1 MNLIP
6 GELMERKVS
15 VSIYVGA
22 FFLSLF
28 IFLIG
33 VYIGSLIDNSNL
45 NLISQKVT
53 NLSNRV
59 SSVNVL
65 LLMDPSPSSCPI
77 YLSELDSLDLEIE
90 TIGHKLAYLEDEKNV
105 FDDDLKRSYFVLEA
119 ESLVLTKK
127 VNSVCQNSSRII
139 LINFYSNKNCSK
151 CKDQGIEILKA
162 RDELSSQTN
171 LKLFSFDG
179 DLGSAVVDSLKSAYN
194 VSEYPS
200 ITIQNNTYGGFK
212 SQSQIISLIRESS

>member
-1 MNLIP
+1 
-6 GELMERKVS
+6 MERKVS

-28 IFLIG
+28 IFLLG

-65 LLMDPSPSSCPI
+65 LLMDPTPSSCPL

-105 FDDDLKRSYFVLEA
+105 FDHDLKRSYFILEA

-127 VNSVCQNSSRII
+127 INSVCQNDSRII
-139 LINFYSNKNCSK
+139 LINFYSNKNCTS
-151 CKDQGIEILKA
+151 CKAQGIEILKA
-162 RDELSSQTN
+162 RDEISSQKN

-179 DLGSAVVDSLKSAYN
+179 DLGSAVVESLKSTYN
-194 VSEYPS
+194 VTTYPS
-200 ITIQNNTYGGFK
+200 IVIQNNTYPGYKSK
-212 SQSQIISLIRESS
+212 SQIVSLIRESK

>member
-1 MNLIP
+1 
-6 GELMERKVS
+6 MERKVS
-15 VSIYVGA
+15 VSIYLGA

-53 NLSNRV
+53 NLSSRV

-65 LLMDPSPSSCPI
+65 LLMDPSPASCPI
-77 YLSELDSLDLEIE
+77 YLSELDSLDSEIE

-105 FDDDLKRSYFVLEA
+105 FDDNLKRSYFVLEA
-119 ESLVLTKK
+119 ESLILTKK
-127 VNSVCQNSSRII
+127 MNSVCQNSSRII
-139 LINFYSNKNCSK
+139 LINFYSNKNCSN
-151 CKDQGIEILKA
+151 CKSQGVEILKA
-162 RDELSSQTN
+162 RDEISSKKN

-179 DLGSAVVDSLKSAYN
+179 DLGSAIVESLKSSYN
-194 VSEYPS
+194 VSTYPS
-200 ITIQNNTYGGFK
+200 LVIQNTTYSGYKTK
-212 SQSQIISLIRESS
+212 SEIISLISES

>member
-1 MNLIP
+1 MNRIP
-6 GELMERKVS
+6 GEFMERKVS

-22 FFLSLF
+22 FLLSLF
-28 IFLIG
+28 IFVLG

-65 LLMDPSPSSCPI
+65 LLMDPAPSSCPL
-77 YLSELDSLDLEIE
+77 YLSELDSLDSEIE

-105 FDDDLKRSYFVLEA
+105 FDDDLKRNYFVLEA

-127 VNSVCQNSSRII
+127 INSVCQNNSRTI
-139 LINFYSNKNCSK
+139 LINFYSNKNCAN
-151 CKDQGIEILKA
+151 CKSQGIEILKA
-162 RDELSSQTN
+162 RDELSSQKN

-179 DLGSAVVDSLKSAYN
+179 DLGSAVVDSLKSSYN
-194 VSEYPS
+194 VTTYPS
-200 ITIQNNTYGGFK
+200 IVIQNNTYSGYK
-212 SQSQIISLIRESS
+212 SQSQIVSLIRESK